1 MKLVRNL
8 VETPVTTNTE
18 PEIRI
23 LAPSFDHATKDPV
36 EDSIMISSRTRIV
49 IVEGNYTLL
58 NQAPWV
64 DVAKSCTERY
74 AAYVE
79 SFAIVV

>member
-1 MKLVRNL
+1 MKLVGQL
-8 VETPVTTNTE
+8 LDTPITTTTE

-36 EDSIMISSRTRIV
+36 EDSIVISSRTRIV

-58 NQAPWV
+58 NQAPWS
-64 DVAKSCTERY
+64 DVAKRCTERH
-74 AAYVE
+74 
-79 SFAIVV
+79 VVYIGSLADVV